1 MPTVPD
7 NFYGA
12 VAPEYQFTYNDLG
25 GDEKNEA
32 YFWFPYDPSISKKI
46 CYKLEIYRGNCELHE
61 FYGSH
66 VEMHYVILS
75 FKELM
80 LTLNFDLRPRRK
92 LLDDSIE
99 HAPNAHRE
107 KFAFLKQIWKG

>member
-1 MPTVPD
+1 M
-7 NFYGA
+7 
-12 VAPEYQFTYNDLG
+12 Q
-25 GDEKNEA
+25 
-32 YFWFPYDPSISKKI
+32 
-46 CYKLEIYRGNCELHE
+46 
-61 FYGSH
+61 
-66 VEMHYVILS
+66 S

-107 KFAFLKQIWKG
+107 KFAFLKQIWKE